1 MHGSRKTKKDA
12 TIEQKYESFW
22 EFTSCP
28 FYQQYLIEAILD
40 CIDMTDYKF
49 YAI

>member
-1 MHGSRKTKKDA
+1 MHGSQKTKKDA

-28 FYQQYLIEAILD
+28 FYQQYSRSDFGLYRHDGL
-40 CIDMTDYKF
+40 
-49 YAI
+49 